1 MKKRI
6 GYIVLLLVCAFATV
20 SCDSG
25 VENKTEPDVVFVTT
39 PHKVVREM
47 LKLAGVA
54 KDDVVY
60 DLGSGDGRIVIAAAR
75 DFGAR
80 GVGIDIDP
88 KLVTEGRENARKAGV
103 SERVTFIE
111 QDVLKADISQ
121 ATVIALYMLPTVNKQ
136 LLPKFFRELQPGTRV
151 VSHRFEIGDWKPDM
165 TLKAYDTTVYLS
177 IIPADVHG
185 DWSIAMSND
194 KETRHYGLTLRQKY
208 QELEGSLKDDSRKFS
223 VAATRLQG
231 REITISMV
239 DTIGGQRSLMELEGL
254 ANGDTLEGTAL
265 VTDAGH
271 PRPMGM
277 PGRESGRLNKQ
288 LPTAGVAPGRRMPG
302 ETEGGHH
309 GHQNSEN
316 RDSTPEWRSGCV
328 RRHKHVPGHRQ

>member
-6 GYIVLLLVCAFATV
+6 ECIILMLACALAV
-20 SCDSG
+20 GACDSA
-25 VENKTEPDVVFVTT
+25 VETKSEPDVVFVTT
-39 PHKVVREM
+39 PHKIVREM
-47 LKLAGVA
+47 LKLAGVV

-88 KLVTEGRENARKAGV
+88 KLVAESKENARKAMV

-111 QDVLKADISQ
+111 QDVCKADIRQ
-121 ATVIALYMLPTVNKQ
+121 ATVVALYMLPAVNKQ
-136 LLPKFFRELQPGTRV
+136 LLPKFFGELQPGTRV

-185 DWSIAMSND
+185 DWRLAVSND

-208 QELEGSLKDDSRKFS
+208 QELEGALKDDNRSFS

-231 REITISMV
+231 REITISIV
-239 DTIGGQRSLMELEGL
+239 DTIGGQRFLMELEGL
-254 ANGDTLEGTAL
+254 VNGDTLEGTAL
-265 VTDAGH
+265 VTDARH
-271 PRPMGM
+271 P
-277 PGRESGRLNKQ
+277 
-288 LPTAGVAPGRRMPG
+288 LPASYTWNGVRTA
-302 ETEGGHH
+302 
-309 GHQNSEN
+309 
-316 RDSTPEWRSGCV
+316 
-328 RRHKHVPGHRQ
+328 K